1 MTITAAQVRLAP
13 RLLGWSQ
20 VDLAQRIGVSKT
32 SLAAF
37 ERGAQPS
44 SAFDIARVQHSLETA
59 DVEFI
64 RYDGRP
70 GIRFRSGFGIIE
82 GAALT
87 LSRRTASG
95 ATVRKTRPL
104 VSPRESR
111 HSPVQ

>member
-1 MTITAAQVRLAP
+1 MTITADQVRLGR

-20 VDLAQRIGVSKT
+20 LDLARRIGVSKT
-32 SLAAF
+32 SIAAF

-44 SAFDIARVQHSLETA
+44 SAFDIVRAQHSLETA
-59 DVEFI
+59 GVEFI

-95 ATVRKTRPL
+95 AAVWKTR
-104 VSPRESR
+104 RA
-111 HSPVQ
+111 